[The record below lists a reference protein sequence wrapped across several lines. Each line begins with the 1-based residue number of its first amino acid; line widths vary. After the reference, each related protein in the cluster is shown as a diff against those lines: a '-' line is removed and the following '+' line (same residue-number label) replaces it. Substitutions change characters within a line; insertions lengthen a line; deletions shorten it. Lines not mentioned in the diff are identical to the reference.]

1 MKRIVDIYRK
11 NQRDQVLWT
20 YVLTLGEDGSHPSI
34 QDFKNKALALAVIE
48 GRGTLNKLEAFVH
61 PDPVN

>member
-11 NQRDQVLWT
+11 NQRDQILWT
-20 YVLTLGEDGSHPSI
+20 YALTLGEDGSHPSI
-34 QDFKNKALALAVIE
+34 QDFKNKGLALAVIE
-48 GRGTLNKLEAFVH
+48 GRGALNKLEAFVH

>member
-1 MKRIVDIYRK
+1 MKQLVDIYRK

-20 YVLTLGEDGSHPSI
+20 YVISLGEDGSHPSI

-48 GRGTLNKLEAFVH
+48 GRGSLNKLEAFVH
-61 PDPVN
+61 LEPLN